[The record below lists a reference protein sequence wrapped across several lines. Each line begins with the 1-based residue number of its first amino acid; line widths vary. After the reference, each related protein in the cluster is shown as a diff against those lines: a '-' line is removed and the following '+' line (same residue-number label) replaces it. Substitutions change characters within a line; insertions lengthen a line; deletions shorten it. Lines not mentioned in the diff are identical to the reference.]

1 MNTIN
6 EGEIHLETQV
16 SEHTFF
22 LKSVAHT
29 INSAMYKICCNIFVC
44 SPNKII
50 TFLNYFTVQT
60 VMKCWGEFHFG
71 LYQAT
76 NVYCK

>member
-6 EGEIHLETQV
+6 EGEIYLETQV
-16 SEHTFF
+16 CAHTF
-22 LKSVAHT
+22 LKGVAL
-29 INSAMYKICCNIFVC
+29 YKFCNVSNMLQHFYMFTKQ
-44 SPNKII
+44 NYNI
-50 TFLNYFTVQT
+50 TRLFYSTDC

-76 NVYCK
+76 NAYYK